1 MKKTNDARACAWL
14 ALAVALPCSGAASAQ
29 DKAADEVFALGTVE
43 VIGERLPDALAATT
57 ETIDAETIAARHRD
71 DLASALDLVSGV
83 SVQNTGQRRERMIAI
98 RGFSSRQVPLF
109 IDGVPVY
116 VPYDGVV
123 DLARFGVD
131 YVSQIVVSKGLAS
144 LLYGPNILGGAVNV
158 VSRKPSAPL
167 EASARIE
174 TELDDHADDLE
185 QRVSAS
191 LGGLRGRW
199 YANATVSY
207 MNSDGYRLPHDFTPT
222 AAENGGRR
230 DNADS
235 RDTVISAKIGFVPD
249 ADNEFAL
256 SYYRQDG
263 RKDDPPYAGTN
274 AGVKPRYWR
283 WPYWDKQSIYF
294 VARDAIT
301 AQGTLRWRVYYDSF
315 RNSLDSYDDATYT
328 AQTRPYAFDDSN
340 YDDYSVGGSADFE
353 WRWTAA
359 QITRIAAHY
368 RNDVHRERQAAPA
381 SPEERL
387 EIPTWDVAIEHE
399 WRVLP
404 SLSLTPSYSHMVQPG
419 RTVQVYDDDSAS
431 FTPVSV
437 DRANADNAQLVAT
450 WHLAAQQSLY
460 AGVSRK
466 TRFPTL
472 KERFSG
478 GLGSAL
484 PNPGLEPE
492 SAMHYELGY
501 APRFGSVGGKLALFE
516 SHLHDAIEQVTLDP
530 SVCAA
535 PPCTQLRNVGRQRN
549 RGLEASLDWSPFD
562 ALLLTAQFDLLDR
575 DNRSSPAL
583 KSTNTPDFKYRFAAD
598 WRFLPQWRLRA
609 DLQHESK
616 RYSDT
621 NGDRVAGAFTLAN
634 AFIRYTPLQPIGI
647 EIGVRNLSDAVYA
660 YEEGF
665 YEPGRTWLA
674 QIDYRH

>member
-1 MKKTNDARACAWL
+1 
-14 ALAVALPCSGAASAQ
+14 
-29 DKAADEVFALGTVE
+29 
-43 VIGERLPDALAATT
+43 
-57 ETIDAETIAARHRD
+57 
-71 DLASALDLVSGV
+71 
-83 SVQNTGQRRERMIAI
+83 
-98 RGFSSRQVPLF
+98 
-109 IDGVPVY
+109 
-116 VPYDGVV
+116 
-123 DLARFGVD
+123 
-131 YVSQIVVSKGLAS
+131 

-158 VSRKPSAPL
+158 VSRRPSRPL

-174 TELDDHADDLE
+174 TEFDEHFDDLE
-185 QRVSAS
+185 QRVTAS

-207 MNSDGYRLPHDFTPT
+207 TNSDGYRLPHDFNPT

-256 SYYRQDG
+256 NYYRQDG

-294 VARDAIT
+294 VARNAIT
-301 AQGTLRWRVYYDSF
+301 AQGTLRWRLYYDSF
-315 RNSLDSYDDATYT
+315 RTSLDSYDDATYT
-328 AQTRPYAFDDSN
+328 TQTRPYAFDNSN

-353 WRWTAA
+353 WRWAAA
-359 QITRIAAHY
+359 QITRVATHW
-368 RNDVHRERQAAPA
+368 RNDVHREQQAAPV

-387 EIPTWDVAIEHE
+387 EIPTWDIAIEHE

-404 SLSLTPSYSHMVQPG
+404 SLSLTPSYSHMEQPG
-419 RTVQVYDDDSAS
+419 RTVHVYDDGSAS
-431 FTPVSV
+431 FTPIRV
-437 DRANADNAQLVAT
+437 DRADADNAQLVAT
-450 WHLAAQQSLY
+450 WHPTERQSLY

-492 SAMHYELGY
+492 SAMHYEIGY
-501 APRFGSVGGKLALFE
+501 APRFGNVGGKLALFQ
-516 SHLHDAIEQVTLDP
+516 SNLRDAIEQVTLDP

-549 RGLEASLDWSPFD
+549 RGFEIALDWSPID

-575 DNRSSPAL
+575 DNRSSPSL
-583 KSTNTPDFKYRFAAD
+583 KSTNTPDFKYQLAAD
-598 WRFLPQWRLRA
+598 WQFLSQWRLRA
-609 DLQHESK
+609 DLQHETK

-621 NGDRVAGAFTLAN
+621 NGDRIAGAFTLAN
-634 AFIRYTPLQPIGI
+634 AFVRYSPLQQIGI
-647 EIGVRNLSDAVYA
+647 EIGVRNLADEVYA

-674 QIDYRH
+674 QIDYRY